1 MNPAELSAW
10 PKALLL
16 KIHVIT
22 GWVIPSTDLLNILVD
37 QFGKKLVEDYSDLN
51 TDEIEYAFRKSGT
64 TIQDWG
70 KGMNLNLLDQVLIP
84 YVGERLRASA
94 VEEKVK
100 SNPQQVIM
108 SDEQITNKRR
118 AELEVA
124 YQAMRMGKYPLIYDY
139 YAELLVE
146 DGFIQDPVEMTDFF
160 VNCLGNDVKN
170 LYTNE

>member
-37 QFGKKLVEDYSDLN
+37 QFGKKLQEDYSDLN

-84 YVGERLRASA
+84 YMDKRLQASA
-94 VEEKVK
+94 AEEKIK
-100 SNPQQVIM
+100 AKPEQKIFSE
-108 SDEQITNKRR
+108 DEINNMRR
-118 AELEVA
+118 AELEQA
-124 YQAMRMGKYPLIYDY
+124 YQAMRNGKIPIIYDY
-139 YAELLVE
+139 YRELLVA
-146 DGFIQDPVEMTDFF
+146 DGFIQDPAEMTEFF
-160 VNCLGNDVKN
+160 VKCLGNDVKQ